1 MGLRIRIAGADD
13 VPAIVA
19 GYSRATG
26 IDVDSVAG
34 RAARGEIAGCDVLV
48 VAFDPRGRV
57 RACLG
62 ARTLRMRVRGRER
75 IFACWTRCFID
86 PVYRIGGVHGLLTEL
101 DDAFRHEVESAAEI
115 GLVFARFEYEDA
127 AWFRARRSFG
137 SIRTGIE
144 LRRAIMPIEAT
155 ERVAERT
162 GHGEVEVVDALDAIA
177 RDDAWTL
184 DLLDGDSG
192 RIRDA
197 GSLARDLER
206 TGETAAAWCVLREGR
221 VVGLALAREDG
232 DGGRTLLDWFT
243 FERDIAAAHAL
254 VDAVSQG
261 GTLSVRFPVW
271 TRSRFLLRTMQSLGF
286 GVYAG
291 SERCL
296 YARLSAPGLNEQW
309 ISENLTLTAID
320 AGDEDLVRLASREVV
335 VTPAPPGTTSARSQ
349 DEGRRAAFE
358 ASRRKAERCGKSSTA
373 GVPASANETSTEACE
388 AAPSTR
394 FEVRPSEGES
404 APEPVAARTASL
416 SVRTV
421 RSAARIAGRSL
432 FPITALVVIGGTMLW
447 GPWVSLVLAYSWWR
461 VVARVG

>member
-26 IDVDSVAG
+26 VDADSAAG
-34 RAARGEIAGCDVLV
+34 RAARGELAGCDVSV

-62 ARTLRMRVRGRER
+62 ARTMRVRVRGRER

-101 DDAFRHEVESAAEI
+101 DDAFRQEVESAAEI
-115 GLVFARFEYEDA
+115 GLVFARFEPEDA

-137 SIRTGIE
+137 SIRTGVE
-144 LRRAIMPIEAT
+144 LRRSRRPLDPLKLKPTGDEAL
-155 ERVAERT
+155 
-162 GHGEVEVVDALDAIA
+162 EVVPAVDAISC
-177 RDDAWTL
+177 DEAWAL

-192 RIRDA
+192 RVRDA

-206 TGETAAAWCVLREGR
+206 VGEAAEGWCVLRGGR
-221 VVGLALAREDG
+221 VVGTALVRDDG
-232 DGGRTLLDWFT
+232 ESERILLDWFT
-243 FERDIAAAHAL
+243 FERDLAAAHAL
-254 VDAVSQG
+254 VDAVTRG
-261 GTLSVRFPVW
+261 GTVAVRFPVW

-286 GVYAG
+286 AVHAG

-296 YARLSAPGLNEQW
+296 FARLSAPGLNEQW

-349 DEGRRAAFE
+349 DEGRRTASE
-358 ASRRKAERCGKSSTA
+358 ASRRKAERSEAKPPPTA
-373 GVPASANETSTEACE
+373 VPDRVETNVDTVAASAAGS
-388 AAPSTR
+388 R
-394 FEVRPSEGES
+394 
-404 APEPVAARTASL
+404 ARGARAWL
-416 SVRTV
+416 KPV
-421 RSAARIAGRSL
+421 RSAARVAGRSL

-461 VVARVG
+461 VVARLG